1 MTRILLVEDEE
12 LLRTSLTSLLHR
24 AGFDVRAART
34 TAEALQAQRTFAPD
48 VLVTDW
54 LLQGEGDGDGIAL
67 ARQLRQTTPALGV
80 ILITGLLASATRP
93 EIEQGGLVAA
103 VLEKPFLFADLLA
116 AIRRISA

>member
-12 LLRTSLTSLLHR
+12 LLRTSLANLLVR
-24 AGFDVRAART
+24 AGFEVRAART
-34 TAEALQAQRTFAPD
+34 TGEALQARHDFVPD

-54 LLQGEGDGDGIAL
+54 LLQGDCDGIAL
-67 ARQLRQTTPALGV
+67 ARQLRQTTPTLAV
-80 ILITGLLASATRP
+80 ILITGLLASTTRP
-93 EIEQGGLVAA
+93 ELEQGGLVAA